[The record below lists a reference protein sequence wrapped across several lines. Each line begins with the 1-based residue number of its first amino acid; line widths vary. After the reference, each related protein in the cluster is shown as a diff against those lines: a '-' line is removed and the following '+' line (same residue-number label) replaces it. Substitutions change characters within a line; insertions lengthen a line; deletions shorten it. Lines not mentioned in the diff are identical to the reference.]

1 MSKAGGSDQV
11 AERTAASEAAAR
23 RFRVGSPRVWA
34 LALGVLAVLS
44 FAAAVLGL
52 IVLAGCLAVVIVGVA
67 AIALPLRRPGLCQ
80 SSPANVKFLG
90 IPVLYIVAP
99 LSIAEFVAFAIV
111 STQFPALVENG
122 NTANFWWIPAWFGGL
137 IVGGALLYYI
147 PKWVRARQGINVGF
161 VYKELPPE

>member
-1 MSKAGGSDQV
+1 
-11 AERTAASEAAAR
+11 
-23 RFRVGSPRVWA
+23 
-34 LALGVLAVLS
+34 
-44 FAAAVLGL
+44 VLGL

-67 AIALPLRRPGLCQ
+67 AIALPLRRPDLYRG
-80 SSPANVKFLG
+80 SPANVKFLG

-111 STQFPALVENG
+111 STQFPALVMNG